1 MMNCKIDKEPIMNP
15 AQLSTKGYLLLSLE
29 SLKELIPTF
38 EEQELTG
45 EPLRKKLKKVV
56 QLYRFPT
63 PDKKSITLN
72 IIETQIKGLYRI
84 NYTIQNGKKNGKKN
98 GKNGKIGEGE
108 YYGQ

>member
-1 MMNCKIDKEPIMNP
+1 MNP

-98 GKNGKIGEGE
+98 GKNGKIGKIGEGE